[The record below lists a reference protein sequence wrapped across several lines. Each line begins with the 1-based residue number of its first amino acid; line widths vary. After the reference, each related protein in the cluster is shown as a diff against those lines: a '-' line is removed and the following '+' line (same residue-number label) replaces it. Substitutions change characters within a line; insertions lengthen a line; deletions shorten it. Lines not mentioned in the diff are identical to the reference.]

1 MLVLKNVRKNFWDL
15 KAVDNISFE
24 IKDGEIVSLIGSNGA
39 GKTTLVN
46 LISGYLKPDSGTIS
60 FQDRD
65 ISQEAP
71 YTRIHLGIGR
81 SFQIINLFEN
91 LSVLDNVR
99 TPLFSKYGYI
109 RRWLLPAGRYEKITE
124 EALAILENFHL
135 TEKKDSFP
143 KELSEGDRKILD
155 IAVAFALK
163 SKLLLLDEPT
173 SGVAT
178 HDKFKVMDS
187 IIAAIKKEGVSTMVI
202 EHDMDIVSGYS
213 DRVLVMHEG
222 RLIADGRPVEVMENK
237 EVKAF
242 IFGITEEGHAAEN

>member
-1 MLVLKNVRKNFWDL
+1 MLVLKNVKKNFWDL

-46 LISGYLKPDSGTIS
+46 LISGFLKPDSGTIL

-81 SFQIINLFEN
+81 SFQTIHLFDR

-99 TPLFSKYGYI
+99 TPLFSKYGFI
-109 RRWLLPAGRYEKITE
+109 RRWLLPAGRYRKITA
-124 EALAILENFHL
+124 EALAILENFQL
-135 TEKKDSFP
+135 TDRKDSFP
-143 KELSEGDRKILD
+143 NELSEGDRKILD

-187 IIAAIKKEGVSTMVI
+187 IIAAIRKEGVSTMII

-222 RLIADGRPVEVMENK
+222 RLIADGRPEEVMK
-237 EVKAF
+237 DQEVKAY
-242 IFGITEEGHAAEN
+242 IFGILE

>member
-46 LISGYLKPDSGTIS
+46 LISGYLKPDSGTIL
-60 FQDRD
+60 FEDRD
-65 ISQEAP
+65 ISREPP

-81 SFQIINLFEN
+81 SFQIIHLFDH

-99 TPLFSKYGYI
+99 TPLFSKYGFI
-109 RRWLLPAGRYEKITE
+109 RRWLLPVGRYRKITE
-124 EALAILENFHL
+124 EALAILENFQL
-135 TEKKDSFP
+135 SDRKDSFP
-143 KELSEGDRKILD
+143 NELSEGDRKILD

-187 IIAAIKKEGVSTMVI
+187 IIAAIRKEGVSTMVI

-222 RLIADGRPVEVMENK
+222 RLIADGRPEEVMENK

>member
-1 MLVLKNVRKNFWDL
+1 MLVLKNVNKNFWDL
-15 KAVDNISFE
+15 KAVNNISFE

-46 LISGYLKPDSGTIS
+46 LICGYLKPDSGTIL
-60 FQDRD
+60 FNDRD
-65 ISQEAP
+65 ITQASAFA
-71 YTRIHLGIGR
+71 RINLGVGR

-91 LSVLDNVR
+91 LTVLDNIR
-99 TPLFSKYGYI
+99 TPLFSKYGFI
-109 RRWLLPAGRYEKITE
+109 RRWLLPAGRYKNVAE

-135 TEKKDSFP
+135 AEKREALP

-155 IAVAFALK
+155 IAIAFALK

-187 IIAAIKKEGVSTMVI
+187 ILAVIKKEKVSTLII

-222 RLIADGRPVEVMENK
+222 RLIAAGKPEEVMEDK
-237 EVKAF
+237 EVKAH
-242 IFGITEEGHAAEN
+242 IFGITEELHDTEN

>member
-1 MLVLKNVRKNFWDL
+1 V
-15 KAVDNISFE
+15 
-24 IKDGEIVSLIGSNGA
+24 
-39 GKTTLVN
+39 
-46 LISGYLKPDSGTIS
+46 
-60 FQDRD
+60 
-65 ISQEAP
+65 
-71 YTRIHLGIGR
+71 GR

-91 LSVLDNVR
+91 LTVLDNIR
-99 TPLFSKYGYI
+99 TPLFSKYGFI
-109 RRWLLPAGRYEKITE
+109 RRWLLPAGRYKNVAE

-135 TEKKDSFP
+135 AEKKEALP

-155 IAVAFALK
+155 IAIAFALK

-187 IIAAIKKEGVSTMVI
+187 ILAVIKKEKVSTLII

-222 RLIADGRPVEVMENK
+222 RLIAAGKPEEVMEDK
-237 EVKAF
+237 EVKAH
-242 IFGITEEGHAAEN
+242 IFGITEESHDTEN

>member
-1 MLVLKNVRKNFWDL
+1 MLILKNVKKKFWDL
-15 KAVDNISFE
+15 KAVDNISFQ
-24 IKDGEIVSLIGSNGA
+24 IGDGEIVSLIGSNGA

-46 LISGYLKPDSGTIS
+46 LISGYLKPDEGTIL
-60 FQDRD
+60 FNDRD
-65 ISQEAP
+65 ITQASA
-71 YTRIHLGIGR
+71 YNRIKWGVGR

-99 TPLFSKYGYI
+99 TPLFSKYGVI
-109 RRWLLPAGRYEKITE
+109 RRWFLPTSRYRKFTEQALEILRNFRLEEKRD
-124 EALAILENFHL
+124 AL
-135 TEKKDSFP
+135 P

-163 SKLLLLDEPT
+163 SRLLLLDEPT

-178 HDKFKVMDS
+178 NDKFKVMDN
-187 IIAAIKKEGVSTMVI
+187 IIAAIKKEGVSTLII

-222 RLIADGRPVEVMENK
+222 RLLTQGKPEEVMEDK
-237 EVKAF
+237 EVRAH
-242 IFGITEEGHAAEN
+242 ILGITD